1 MERNL
6 SLKFTG
12 PAVEGGMPIR
22 DLAAIVGP
30 IEKRIQEMLPPA
42 SKSDESETA
51 DYSLKLT
58 GVSAGSFVVALD
70 LAGPEPGGLAG
81 LEVDPI
87 KELTA
92 QIASGGGEMPRAAR
106 TLVEQLQARL
116 PQGIETLEIGPAGS
130 TDRATIARRVPDG
143 GVADQRSA
151 GRVVT
156 FSGRLRAVDWG
167 RQRAAVELPSTS
179 PQARRYR
186 VIELSFRDEDADLM
200 QMLSRKMVQITGY
213 TDRPDLP
220 SRAHVEL
227 YEIAEAKDDRDGLW
241 PSPRFRWPRD
251 EDLIDSVD
259 PYAFYDIFHEA
270 DADGE

>member
-12 PAVEGGMPIR
+12 PAAEGGMLIR
-22 DLAAIVGP
+22 DLAAIVSP
-30 IEKRIQEMLPPA
+30 IEKRIREMLPPT
-42 SKSDESETA
+42 SNDEEAETA
-51 DYSLKLT
+51 DYALKLT
-58 GVSAGSFVVALD
+58 GVSPGSFVVALD

-81 LEVDPI
+81 LEADPL

-92 QIASGGGEMPRAAR
+92 HLASGDGEMPRASR

-130 TDRATIARRVPDG
+130 TDRATIARQVPDG
-143 GVADQRSA
+143 GIADQRAA
-151 GRVVT
+151 GQVVT

-167 RQRAAVELPSTS
+167 RRRAAVELPSIS
-179 PQARRYR
+179 SQARRHR
-186 VIELSFRDEDADLM
+186 VIRLGFRDEDADLM
-200 QMLSRKMVQITGY
+200 QMLGRKMVQITGY
-213 TDRPDLP
+213 TNRPDLP
-220 SRAHVEL
+220 SGAHVEL

-251 EDLIDSVD
+251 EDLIDDVD
-259 PYAFYDIFHEA
+259 PYAFYDMFHEA